1 MALPLVSIVITTYR
15 RPELL
20 ARSINSILN
29 QTYSNVEVIV
39 VDDNDPVSDYRK
51 KTEMVMEDFASNGR
65 VTYVR
70 QPRNLRQSAALNK
83 GIKTSK
89 GEFVGFLDDDDEFL
103 PDKIERQIELLSE
116 YKEDRN
122 VGGVYCNVL
131 KRGKGQEIAT
141 SFRKKNDEGNLLYPM
156 LMGQVSYFGSSVLL
170 KREVFDVVSGFNE
183 TMRRHVDLEFFSRF
197 FNYYTLLLVE
207 KPLVRIH
214 IEGARNNPK
223 AETYLQVK
231 NDVFSAIDPYLGILT
246 KQEYNRIYRYNYFD
260 VSISFFANKEFFK
273 GCKILRKALHYGW
286 LSGKE
291 FWLLSKIIIKNS
303 LLRR

>member
-1 MALPLVSIVITTYR
+1 MSEEYYTRESRQILGALIETDGELTFLEILQRTSINMMIAVSVCSQLLRVEEITYR
-15 RPELL
+15 MINGVQYFRINEHFLQPQHPTDTCHLREEDIYLL
-20 ARSINSILN
+20 FH
-29 QTYSNVEVIV
+29 Q
-39 VDDNDPVSDYRK
+39 
-51 KTEMVMEDFASNGR
+51 
-65 VTYVR
+65 
-70 QPRNLRQSAALNK
+70 
-83 GIKTSK
+83 
-89 GEFVGFLDDDDEFL
+89 
-103 PDKIERQIELLSE
+103 
-116 YKEDRN
+116 
-122 VGGVYCNVL
+122 
-131 KRGKGQEIAT
+131 
-141 SFRKKNDEGNLLYPM
+141 
-156 LMGQVSYFGSSVLL
+156 LL
-170 KREVFDVVSGFNE
+170 KQHIQEHFTVRDYASLLTLTPKQLTRIVLCASGKSAREWIEESTIREIRN
-183 TMRRHVDLEFFSRF
+183 MLEHTQFTIKEISNKLNFPNTAFFSRF

-231 NDVFSAIDPYLGILT
+231 NDFFSAIDPYLGILT

>member
-1 MALPLVSIVITTYR
+1 MS
-15 RPELL
+15 
-20 ARSINSILN
+20 
-29 QTYSNVEVIV
+29 
-39 VDDNDPVSDYRK
+39 
-51 KTEMVMEDFASNGR
+51 
-65 VTYVR
+65 
-70 QPRNLRQSAALNK
+70 
-83 GIKTSK
+83 
-89 GEFVGFLDDDDEFL
+89 
-103 PDKIERQIELLSE
+103 
-116 YKEDRN
+116 
-122 VGGVYCNVL
+122 
-131 KRGKGQEIAT
+131 
-141 SFRKKNDEGNLLYPM
+141 
-156 LMGQVSYFGSSVLL
+156 
-170 KREVFDVVSGFNE
+170 
-183 TMRRHVDLEFFSRF
+183 DLEFFSRF

-231 NDVFSAIDPYLGILT
+231 NDFFSAIDPYLGILT

-303 LLRR
+303 LLQQMMLGME